1 MRADLS
7 WLPPLVLLPDY
18 GGDWGKYL
26 EAIYEFF
33 RQDFVA
39 SAPSHGGR
47 RVVLKRHPVADG
59 KEATFWHLISEG
71 KVEADRL
78 PDLRRC
84 ERIRWPR
91 PIIEAVLHGR
101 VRCWKN
107 RRGHESRV
115 VIAVEDFSY
124 IVVLAER
131 KAYVVLWTAYCLE
144 REHSRQ
150 KMQKE
155 YEEATKS

>member
-1 MRADLS
+1 MSADLS
-7 WLPPLVLLPDY
+7 WLPPLVLLQDFE
-18 GGDWGKYL
+18 GDWSRYL
-26 EAIYEFF
+26 QVLYEFF
-33 RQDFVA
+33 RQDFIL
-39 SAPSHGGR
+39 SSPLYDGR
-47 RVVLKRHPVADG
+47 RVGLKRHPVIDG
-59 KEATFWHLISEG
+59 KEATFWHVISEG

-78 PDLRRC
+78 PDMRRC

-91 PIIEAVLHGR
+91 PIIEAVLYGR
-101 VRCWKN
+101 VRYWKN

-131 KAYVVLWTAYCLE
+131 KAYVVLWTAYCVE

-150 KMQKE
+150 KMRKE